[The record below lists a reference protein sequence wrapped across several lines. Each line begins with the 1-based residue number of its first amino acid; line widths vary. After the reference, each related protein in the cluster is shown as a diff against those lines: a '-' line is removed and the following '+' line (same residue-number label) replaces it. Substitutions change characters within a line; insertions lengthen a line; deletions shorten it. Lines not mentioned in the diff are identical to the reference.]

1 MYELEYTKPSNI
13 SNAVN
18 EFDQSKDGKYLAG
31 GMTLIPTLKAR
42 LASSDILIDLKEA
55 NLSNI
60 SVTSTHVVIG
70 SMTRHS
76 DVANSADVQK
86 SIPSLSKLAGGI
98 GDHMVRNCGTIGG
111 SVANNDPSA
120 CYPSAVLGLGATITT
135 NERELSAEDYFMGMF
150 ETALN
155 SNEIITNLKVGETF
169 VSNDTKIVFENINQK
184 QEKNYKAIL
193 GNFSVENP
201 DGTTDKMLPELRIY
215 NQPNIVTSEADIK
228 TTLLSD
234 KFIVIN
240 LVQNQEYFNVRY
252 QVKPFMLWIWL
263 SVLLVSFG
271 GLVSF
276 FKRNKHE
283 K

>member
-76 DVANSADVQK
+76 DVANSTDVQK

-135 NERELSAEDYFMGMF
+135 NDRELSAEDYFMGMF

-155 SNEIITNLKVGETF
+155 SNEIITQISFPIPDKSSYIKFPNPASRYAMVGVFMAKTGNKVNVAITGASENGVFRSTEIENALSSSFTLESLDSLDISSDGLIGDIHASSNYRANLIKVM
-169 VSNDTKIVFENINQK
+169 
-184 QEKNYKAIL
+184 A
-193 GNFSVENP
+193 
-201 DGTTDKMLPELRIY
+201 
-215 NQPNIVTSEADIK
+215 
-228 TTLLSD
+228 
-234 KFIVIN
+234 
-240 LVQNQEYFNVRY
+240 
-252 QVKPFMLWIWL
+252 
-263 SVLLVSFG
+263 
-271 GLVSF
+271 
-276 FKRNKHE
+276 KRALE
-283 K
+283 EIIT

>member
-155 SNEIITNLKVGETF
+155 SNEIITQISFPIPDKSSYIKF
-169 VSNDTKIVFENINQK
+169 P
-184 QEKNYKAIL
+184 
-193 GNFSVENP
+193 NP
-201 DGTTDKMLPELRIY
+201 ASR
-215 NQPNIVTSEADIK
+215 
-228 TTLLSD
+228 LSL
-234 KFIVIN
+234 IHI
-240 LVQNQEYFNVRY
+240 
-252 QVKPFMLWIWL
+252 
-263 SVLLVSFG
+263 
-271 GLVSF
+271 
-276 FKRNKHE
+276 
-283 K
+283 

>member
-1 MYELEYTKPSNI
+1 MYELEYAKPSNI

-18 EFDQSKDGKYLAG
+18 KFDQSKDGKYLAG

-155 SNEIITNLKVGETF
+155 SNEIITQISFPIPDKSSYIKFPNPASRYAMVGVFMAKTGNKVNVAITGASENGVFRSSEIENALSSSFTLESLDSLDISSDGLIGDIHASSNYRANLIKVM
-169 VSNDTKIVFENINQK
+169 
-184 QEKNYKAIL
+184 A
-193 GNFSVENP
+193 
-201 DGTTDKMLPELRIY
+201 
-215 NQPNIVTSEADIK
+215 
-228 TTLLSD
+228 
-234 KFIVIN
+234 
-240 LVQNQEYFNVRY
+240 
-252 QVKPFMLWIWL
+252 
-263 SVLLVSFG
+263 
-271 GLVSF
+271 
-276 FKRNKHE
+276 KRALE
-283 K
+283 EIIT

>member
-111 SVANNDPSA
+111 SIANNDPSA

-155 SNEIITNLKVGETF
+155 SNEIITQISFPIPDKSSYIKFPNPASRYAMVGVFMAKTGNKVNVAITGASENGVFRSSEIENALSSSFTLESLDSLDISSDGLIGDIHASSNYRANLIKVM
-169 VSNDTKIVFENINQK
+169 
-184 QEKNYKAIL
+184 A
-193 GNFSVENP
+193 
-201 DGTTDKMLPELRIY
+201 
-215 NQPNIVTSEADIK
+215 
-228 TTLLSD
+228 
-234 KFIVIN
+234 
-240 LVQNQEYFNVRY
+240 
-252 QVKPFMLWIWL
+252 
-263 SVLLVSFG
+263 
-271 GLVSF
+271 
-276 FKRNKHE
+276 KRALE
-283 K
+283 EIIT

>member
-155 SNEIITNLKVGETF
+155 SNEIITQISFPIPDKSSYIKFPNPASRYAMVGVFMAKTGNKVNVAITGASENGVFRSSEIENALSSSFTLESLDSLNVSSDGLIGDIHASSNYRANLIKVM
-169 VSNDTKIVFENINQK
+169 
-184 QEKNYKAIL
+184 A
-193 GNFSVENP
+193 
-201 DGTTDKMLPELRIY
+201 
-215 NQPNIVTSEADIK
+215 
-228 TTLLSD
+228 
-234 KFIVIN
+234 
-240 LVQNQEYFNVRY
+240 
-252 QVKPFMLWIWL
+252 
-263 SVLLVSFG
+263 
-271 GLVSF
+271 
-276 FKRNKHE
+276 KRALE
-283 K
+283 EIIT

>member
-1 MYELEYTKPSNI
+1 MYEIEYTKPSNI

-155 SNEIITNLKVGETF
+155 SNEIITQISFPIPDKSSYIKFPNPASRYAMVGVFMAKTGNKVIVAITGASENGVFRSSEIENALSSSLTLASLDSLDISSDGLIGDIHASSNYRANLIKVM
-169 VSNDTKIVFENINQK
+169 
-184 QEKNYKAIL
+184 A
-193 GNFSVENP
+193 
-201 DGTTDKMLPELRIY
+201 
-215 NQPNIVTSEADIK
+215 
-228 TTLLSD
+228 
-234 KFIVIN
+234 
-240 LVQNQEYFNVRY
+240 
-252 QVKPFMLWIWL
+252 
-263 SVLLVSFG
+263 
-271 GLVSF
+271 
-276 FKRNKHE
+276 KRALE
-283 K
+283 EIIT

>member
-135 NERELSAEDYFMGMF
+135 NERELSAEEYFMGMF

-155 SNEIITNLKVGETF
+155 SNEIITQISFPIPDKSSYIKFPNPASRYAMVGVFMAKTGNKVNVAITGASENGVFRSSEIENALSSSFTLESLDSLDISSDGLIGDIHASSNYRANLIKVM
-169 VSNDTKIVFENINQK
+169 
-184 QEKNYKAIL
+184 A
-193 GNFSVENP
+193 
-201 DGTTDKMLPELRIY
+201 
-215 NQPNIVTSEADIK
+215 
-228 TTLLSD
+228 
-234 KFIVIN
+234 
-240 LVQNQEYFNVRY
+240 
-252 QVKPFMLWIWL
+252 
-263 SVLLVSFG
+263 
-271 GLVSF
+271 
-276 FKRNKHE
+276 KRALE
-283 K
+283 EIIT

>member
-155 SNEIITNLKVGETF
+155 SNEIITQISFPIPDKSSYIKFPNPASRYAMVGVFMAKTGNKVNVAITGASENGVFRSSEIENALSSSFTLESLDSLDISSDGLIGDIHASSNYRANLIKVM
-169 VSNDTKIVFENINQK
+169 
-184 QEKNYKAIL
+184 A
-193 GNFSVENP
+193 
-201 DGTTDKMLPELRIY
+201 
-215 NQPNIVTSEADIK
+215 
-228 TTLLSD
+228 
-234 KFIVIN
+234 
-240 LVQNQEYFNVRY
+240 
-252 QVKPFMLWIWL
+252 
-263 SVLLVSFG
+263 
-271 GLVSF
+271 
-276 FKRNKHE
+276 KRALE
-283 K
+283 EIIS

>member
-42 LASSDILIDLKEA
+42 LASSDILIDLKDV
-55 NLSNI
+55 NLNNI

-155 SNEIITNLKVGETF
+155 SNEIITQISFPIPDKSSYIKFPNPASRYAMVGVFMAKTGNKVNVAITGASENGVFRSSEIENALSSSFTLESLDSLDISSDGLIGDIHASSNYRANLIKVM
-169 VSNDTKIVFENINQK
+169 
-184 QEKNYKAIL
+184 A
-193 GNFSVENP
+193 
-201 DGTTDKMLPELRIY
+201 
-215 NQPNIVTSEADIK
+215 
-228 TTLLSD
+228 
-234 KFIVIN
+234 
-240 LVQNQEYFNVRY
+240 
-252 QVKPFMLWIWL
+252 
-263 SVLLVSFG
+263 
-271 GLVSF
+271 
-276 FKRNKHE
+276 KRALE
-283 K
+283 EIIT

>member
-1 MYELEYTKPSNI
+1 MYEIEYTKPSNI

-76 DVANSADVQK
+76 DVANSADIQK

-155 SNEIITNLKVGETF
+155 SNEIITQISFPIPDKSSYIKFPNPASRYAMVGVFMAKTGNKVNVAITGASENGVFRSSEIENALSSSFTLESLDSLDISSDGLIGDIHASSNYRANLIKVM
-169 VSNDTKIVFENINQK
+169 
-184 QEKNYKAIL
+184 A
-193 GNFSVENP
+193 
-201 DGTTDKMLPELRIY
+201 
-215 NQPNIVTSEADIK
+215 
-228 TTLLSD
+228 
-234 KFIVIN
+234 
-240 LVQNQEYFNVRY
+240 
-252 QVKPFMLWIWL
+252 
-263 SVLLVSFG
+263 
-271 GLVSF
+271 
-276 FKRNKHE
+276 KRALE
-283 K
+283 EIIT

>member
-1 MYELEYTKPSNI
+1 MYELEYAKPSNI

-155 SNEIITNLKVGETF
+155 SNEIITQISFPIPDKSSYIKFPNPASRYAMVGVFMAKTGNKVNVAITGASENGVFRSSEIENALSSSFTLESLDSLDISSDGLIGDIHASSNYRANLIKVM
-169 VSNDTKIVFENINQK
+169 
-184 QEKNYKAIL
+184 A
-193 GNFSVENP
+193 
-201 DGTTDKMLPELRIY
+201 
-215 NQPNIVTSEADIK
+215 
-228 TTLLSD
+228 
-234 KFIVIN
+234 
-240 LVQNQEYFNVRY
+240 
-252 QVKPFMLWIWL
+252 
-263 SVLLVSFG
+263 
-271 GLVSF
+271 
-276 FKRNKHE
+276 KRALE
-283 K
+283 EIIT

>member
-135 NERELSAEDYFMGMF
+135 NNRELSAEDYFMGMF

-155 SNEIITNLKVGETF
+155 SNEIITQISFPIPDKSSYIKFPNPASRYAMVGVFMAKTGNKVNVAITGASENGVFRSSEIENALSSSFTLESLDSLDISSDGLIGDIHASSNYRANLIKVM
-169 VSNDTKIVFENINQK
+169 
-184 QEKNYKAIL
+184 A
-193 GNFSVENP
+193 
-201 DGTTDKMLPELRIY
+201 
-215 NQPNIVTSEADIK
+215 
-228 TTLLSD
+228 
-234 KFIVIN
+234 
-240 LVQNQEYFNVRY
+240 
-252 QVKPFMLWIWL
+252 
-263 SVLLVSFG
+263 
-271 GLVSF
+271 
-276 FKRNKHE
+276 KRALE
-283 K
+283 EIIT

>member
-120 CYPSAVLGLGATITT
+120 CYPSAVLGLAATITT

-155 SNEIITNLKVGETF
+155 SNEIITQISFPIPDKSSYIKFPNPASRYAMVGVFMAKTGNKVNVAITGASENGVFRSSEIENALSSSLTLESLDSLDISSDGLIGDIHASSNYRANLIKVM
-169 VSNDTKIVFENINQK
+169 
-184 QEKNYKAIL
+184 A
-193 GNFSVENP
+193 
-201 DGTTDKMLPELRIY
+201 
-215 NQPNIVTSEADIK
+215 
-228 TTLLSD
+228 
-234 KFIVIN
+234 
-240 LVQNQEYFNVRY
+240 
-252 QVKPFMLWIWL
+252 
-263 SVLLVSFG
+263 
-271 GLVSF
+271 
-276 FKRNKHE
+276 KRALE
-283 K
+283 EIIS

>member
-1 MYELEYTKPSNI
+1 MYELGYTKPSNI

-155 SNEIITNLKVGETF
+155 SNEIITQISFPIPDKSSYIKFPNPASRYAMVGVFMAKTGNKVNVAITGASENGVFRSSEIENALSSSFTLESLDSLDISSDGLIGDIHASSNYRANLIKVM
-169 VSNDTKIVFENINQK
+169 
-184 QEKNYKAIL
+184 A
-193 GNFSVENP
+193 
-201 DGTTDKMLPELRIY
+201 
-215 NQPNIVTSEADIK
+215 
-228 TTLLSD
+228 
-234 KFIVIN
+234 
-240 LVQNQEYFNVRY
+240 
-252 QVKPFMLWIWL
+252 
-263 SVLLVSFG
+263 
-271 GLVSF
+271 
-276 FKRNKHE
+276 KRALE
-283 K
+283 EIIT

>member
-155 SNEIITNLKVGETF
+155 SNEIITQISFPIPDKSSYIKFPNPASRYAMVGVFMAKTGNKVNVAITGASENGVFRSSEIENALSSNFTLESLDSLDISSDGLIGDIHASSNYRANLIKVM
-169 VSNDTKIVFENINQK
+169 
-184 QEKNYKAIL
+184 A
-193 GNFSVENP
+193 
-201 DGTTDKMLPELRIY
+201 
-215 NQPNIVTSEADIK
+215 
-228 TTLLSD
+228 
-234 KFIVIN
+234 
-240 LVQNQEYFNVRY
+240 
-252 QVKPFMLWIWL
+252 
-263 SVLLVSFG
+263 
-271 GLVSF
+271 
-276 FKRNKHE
+276 KRALE
-283 K
+283 EIIT

>member
-1 MYELEYTKPSNI
+1 MYELGYTKPSNI

-155 SNEIITNLKVGETF
+155 SNEIITQISFPIPDKSSYIKFPNPASRYAMVGVYMAKTGNKVNVAITGASENGVFRSSEIENALSSSFTLEALDSLDISSDGLIGDIHASSNYRANLIKVM
-169 VSNDTKIVFENINQK
+169 
-184 QEKNYKAIL
+184 A
-193 GNFSVENP
+193 
-201 DGTTDKMLPELRIY
+201 
-215 NQPNIVTSEADIK
+215 
-228 TTLLSD
+228 
-234 KFIVIN
+234 
-240 LVQNQEYFNVRY
+240 
-252 QVKPFMLWIWL
+252 
-263 SVLLVSFG
+263 
-271 GLVSF
+271 
-276 FKRNKHE
+276 KRALE
-283 K
+283 EIIT

>member
-155 SNEIITNLKVGETF
+155 SNEIITQISFPIPDKSSYIKFPNPASRYAMVGVFMAKTGNKVNVAITGASENGVFRSSEIENALSSRFTLESLDSLDVSSDGLISDIHASSNYRANLIKVM
-169 VSNDTKIVFENINQK
+169 
-184 QEKNYKAIL
+184 A
-193 GNFSVENP
+193 
-201 DGTTDKMLPELRIY
+201 
-215 NQPNIVTSEADIK
+215 
-228 TTLLSD
+228 
-234 KFIVIN
+234 
-240 LVQNQEYFNVRY
+240 
-252 QVKPFMLWIWL
+252 
-263 SVLLVSFG
+263 
-271 GLVSF
+271 
-276 FKRNKHE
+276 KRALE
-283 K
+283 EIII

>member
-1 MYELEYTKPSNI
+1 MYEIEYTKPSNI

-155 SNEIITNLKVGETF
+155 SNEIITQISFPIPDKSSYIKFPNPASRYAMVGVFMAKTGNKVNVAITGASENGVFRSSEIENALSSSFTLESLDSLNVSSDGLIGDIHASSNYRANLIKVM
-169 VSNDTKIVFENINQK
+169 
-184 QEKNYKAIL
+184 A
-193 GNFSVENP
+193 
-201 DGTTDKMLPELRIY
+201 
-215 NQPNIVTSEADIK
+215 
-228 TTLLSD
+228 
-234 KFIVIN
+234 
-240 LVQNQEYFNVRY
+240 
-252 QVKPFMLWIWL
+252 
-263 SVLLVSFG
+263 
-271 GLVSF
+271 
-276 FKRNKHE
+276 KRALE
-283 K
+283 EIIT